1 MKSITK
7 QKPFDEVQQQLD
19 RFDRV
24 YIVGCGTCTTT
35 TRTGGREEVLDMK
48 ERLQELGKLVTG
60 WTVIP
65 TACDEMTEVSMKEN
79 SGDIQNANCILIMA
93 CALGVHRVNLYSG
106 KPVIPA
112 VDTLF
117 IGIEDSPGNFYEVC
131 AQCGQCVLG
140 ETAGICPL
148 TACHKGL
155 LNGPCGGTN
164 NGKCEVDAEKDCA
177 WTLIYQRLK
186 EQDRLDLMRKYH
198 PPKNYHVLPRPR
210 ITTVVPVTGGSDGV
224 KVEAGA

>member
-7 QKPFDEVQQQLD
+7 QKPFDEVEQLLD

-24 YIVGCGTCTTT
+24 YIIGCGTCATM
-35 TRTGGREEVLDMK
+35 TRTGGIDQVLEMK
-48 ERLQELGKLVTG
+48 EQLQEQGKLVTG

-65 TACDEMTEVSMKEN
+65 TACDEMTEVALKEN
-79 SGDIQNANCILIMA
+79 DEAIKNANCILVMA
-93 CALGVHRVNLYSG
+93 CALGVHRLSLYIS

-112 VDTLF
+112 LDTLF
-117 IGIEDSPGNFYEVC
+117 IGMEDSPGNFHEVC

-155 LNGPCGGTN
+155 LNGPCGGTD
-164 NGKCEVDAEKDCA
+164 NGKCEVDKEKDCA

-198 PPKNYHVLPRPR
+198 PPKNYQVVPRPR
-210 ITTVVPVTGGSDGV
+210 ITEVV
-224 KVEAGA
+224 

>member
-7 QKPFDEVQQQLD
+7 QKPLEEIEQQLEGLE
-19 RFDRV
+19 RV
-24 YIVGCGTCTTT
+24 YIIGCGTCTTMT
-35 TRTGGREEVLDMK
+35 KTGGREEVLDMK
-48 ERLQELGKLVTG
+48 ESLQGLGKMLTG

-65 TACDEMTEVSMKEN
+65 TACDDMTEASLREN
-79 SGDIQNANCILIMA
+79 SGAIQSADCLLIMS
-93 CALGVHRVNLYSG
+93 CALGVQRVGSYIS

-117 IGIEDSPGNFYEVC
+117 IGVEDIPGLYHEVC
-131 AQCGQCVLG
+131 DQCGHCVLG
-140 ETAGICPL
+140 YTAGICPV

-164 NGKCEVDAEKDCA
+164 KGKCEIDKELDCG

-186 EQDRLDLMRKYH
+186 EQDRLDLMKKYQ
-198 PPKNYHVLPRPR
+198 PPGNSQVLPRPR
-210 ITTVVPVTGGSDGV
+210 MTRIT
-224 KVEAGA
+224 